1 MRRMFLAAGLALLAL
16 APVAHAQQGGAAVV
30 PMNESMEGILLRISA
45 TSRCGERCVVRDLPY
60 SAERVMES
68 VKVLADGNR
77 IVRRSTEKLYRDSDG
92 RTRVESEWKGKPLVQ
107 IQDPVQGMSYRLYPE
122 TKTGYRMAIAAPAP
136 AARTS
141 GAATATLTPAPPGAA
156 KVAEQLAPA
165 LAGGMAS
172 TKSRSDMR
180 SLGTK
185 QIDGMT
191 ADGTE
196 VTVTVPAGAVGNVLP
211 MVSTDETWRARDL
224 RIDVLTKSDN
234 PFSGESVIRLRNLSR
249 LEPPTAL
256 FAVPADYTV
265 REIVRR

>member
-1 MRRMFLAAGLALLAL
+1 MRRIVLSAALALLAL

-30 PMNESMEGILLRISA
+30 SANESLEVMLLRISA
-45 TSRCGERCVVRDLPY
+45 SSRCTEGCTVRGLPY
-60 SAERVMES
+60 SADRVTES

-77 IVRRSTEKLYRDSDG
+77 IVQRNTEKLYRDSDG
-92 RTRVESEWKGKPLVQ
+92 RTRVESEWKGQPLVQ

-136 AARTS
+136 ASRTA
-141 GAATATLTPAPPGAA
+141 GAAGTGSAGAAPGAA

-165 LAGGMAS
+165 LAGDMAAATTQS
-172 TKSRSDMR
+172 R

-185 QIDGMT
+185 QIEGMT
-191 ADGTE
+191 AEGTH
-196 VTVTVPAGAVGNVLP
+196 VTMTIPAGAVGNVRP
-211 MVSTDETWRARDL
+211 MVGTEESWSARDL
-224 RIDVLTKSDN
+224 GVPVLVKLDN
-234 PFSGESVIRLRNLSR
+234 PFMGESVMRLQNISR